1 MNKTLQSHAAM
12 LCFSVLISGSF
23 SFGSMIANDISP
35 IALTAVRF
43 GLAACIIGLVAF
55 FTRKITKSA
64 IQSSWRYFI
73 LGGTFSLYF
82 VLMFEGLRS
91 ATPISAAAVFTL
103 MPAMSSFLGFIILK
117 QKISSY
123 SLVAIIIGTI
133 GSLWVVFRADMLA
146 LVVFRV
152 GTGELIYFLGCIAHA
167 FLPIL
172 FRQLNRGENAIMVT
186 YGMLV
191 SGTVILSVYGAE
203 EILQTNW
210 KGLTFLIWGTIVY
223 LAVFATSLSFLCMQ
237 FASIHLPATNVM
249 AYTYLTPIWV
259 LVLERILQHET
270 PPIWISGGVILS
282 IVSVIILLCTSLKF
296 QN

>member
-1 MNKTLQSHAAM
+1 M
-12 LCFSVLISGSF
+12 LCFSVLIAGSF

-64 IQSSWRYFI
+64 MQSSWRYFI

-123 SLVAIIIGTI
+123 GLVAIIIGTI

-152 GTGELIYFLGCIAHA
+152 GEGELIYFLGCIAHA

-282 IVSVIILLCTSLKF
+282 IVSVIILLCTSLKS

>member
-1 MNKTLQSHAAM
+1 MNKNLQSHAAM
-12 LCFSVLISGSF
+12 LCFSVLIAGSF

-64 IQSSWRYFI
+64 MQSSWRYFI

-91 ATPISAAAVFTL
+91 AAPISAAAVFTL

-117 QKISSY
+117 QKISLY
-123 SLVAIIIGTI
+123 GLVAIIIGTI

>member
-1 MNKTLQSHAAM
+1 
-12 LCFSVLISGSF
+12 
-23 SFGSMIANDISP
+23 MIANDISP

-64 IQSSWRYFI
+64 MQSSWRYFI

-117 QKISSY
+117 QKISLY
-123 SLVAIIIGTI
+123 GLVAIIIGTI

-152 GTGELIYFLGCIAHA
+152 GEGELIYFLGCIAHA

-172 FRQLNRGENAIMVT
+172 FRQLNRGENAIIVT
-186 YGMLV
+186 CGMLV

-203 EILQTNW
+203 EIMQTNW

-282 IVSVIILLCTSLKF
+282 IVSVIILLCISLKS
-296 QN
+296 QY

>member
-1 MNKTLQSHAAM
+1 MNKILQSHAAM
-12 LCFSVLISGSF
+12 LCFSILIAGSF

-43 GLAACIIGLVAF
+43 GLAACIMGLIAF
-55 FTRKITKSA
+55 FTKTIIKSA
-64 IQSSWRYFI
+64 ILASWRYFI

-82 VLMFEGLRS
+82 VLMFEGLKS

-103 MPAMSSFLGFIILK
+103 MPAISSFLGFVILK
-117 QKISSY
+117 QKIRLY
-123 SLVAIIIGTI
+123 GLAAIIIGTM
-133 GSLWVVFRADMLA
+133 GSLWVVFRADIVA
-146 LVVFRV
+146 LVVFKV

-172 FRQLNRGENAIMVT
+172 FRKLNRGENAIMVT
-186 YGMLV
+186 FGMLA
-191 SGTVILSVYGAE
+191 SGTVILSVYGAAD
-203 EILQTNW
+203 IFQTNW
-210 KGLTFLIWGTIVY
+210 KALTPFIWGTIVY

-282 IVSVIILLCTSLKF
+282 IVSVIILLCTSLKS

>member
-1 MNKTLQSHAAM
+1 
-12 LCFSVLISGSF
+12 
-23 SFGSMIANDISP
+23 
-35 IALTAVRF
+35 
-43 GLAACIIGLVAF
+43 
-55 FTRKITKSA
+55 
-64 IQSSWRYFI
+64 
-73 LGGTFSLYF
+73 
-82 VLMFEGLRS
+82 
-91 ATPISAAAVFTL
+91 
-103 MPAMSSFLGFIILK
+103 MSSFLGFIILK

-123 SLVAIIIGTI
+123 GLVAIIIGAI
-133 GSLWVVFRADMLA
+133 GSLWVVFRADLLA

-210 KGLTFLIWGTIVY
+210 KG
-223 LAVFATSLSFLCMQ
+223 ATSLSFLCMQ

-259 LVLERILQHET
+259 LILERILQHET

-282 IVSVIILLCTSLKF
+282 IVSVIILLCTSLKS
-296 QN
+296 QY

>member
-1 MNKTLQSHAAM
+1 MNKNLQSHAAM
-12 LCFSVLISGSF
+12 LCFSVLIAGSF

-64 IQSSWRYFI
+64 MQSSWRYFI

-123 SLVAIIIGTI
+123 GLVAIIIGTI

-282 IVSVIILLCTSLKF
+282 IVSVIILLCISLKS
-296 QN
+296 QY

>member
-1 MNKTLQSHAAM
+1 
-12 LCFSVLISGSF
+12 
-23 SFGSMIANDISP
+23 MIANDISP

-43 GLAACIIGLVAF
+43 GLAACIMGLIAF
-55 FTRKITKSA
+55 FTGAITQSA
-64 IQSSWRYFI
+64 MQASWRYFI
-73 LGGTFSLYF
+73 LGGTFGIYF
-82 VLMFEGLRS
+82 ILMFEGLKS

-103 MPAMSSFLGFIILK
+103 MPAMSSCLGFILLR
-117 QKISSY
+117 QKIRFY
-123 SLVAIIIGTI
+123 GLLAIIIGTI
-133 GSLWVVFRADMLA
+133 GSLWVVFRADILA
-146 LVVFRV
+146 LVLFKV

-172 FRQLNRGENAIMVT
+172 FGQLNRGENAIMVSF
-186 YGMLV
+186 GMLA
-191 SGTVILSVYGAE
+191 SGTVILSVYGAA

-210 KGLTFLIWGTIVY
+210 TALTLLIWGTIIY
-223 LAVFATSLSFLCMQ
+223 LAVFATSLSSLCLQ

-282 IVSVIILLCTSLKF
+282 IVSVIILLCTSLKS

>member
-1 MNKTLQSHAAM
+1 
-12 LCFSVLISGSF
+12 
-23 SFGSMIANDISP
+23 MIANDISP

-43 GLAACIIGLVAF
+43 WLAACIIGLVAF

-64 IQSSWRYFI
+64 MQSSWRYFI

-103 MPAMSSFLGFIILK
+103 VPAMSSFLGFILLK
-117 QKISSY
+117 QKMSSY
-123 SLVAIIIGTI
+123 GLVAIIIGTI
-133 GSLWVVFRADMLA
+133 GSVWVIFRADILA
-146 LVVFRV
+146 IAKFKV

-186 YGMLV
+186 FGMLT
-191 SGTVILSVYGAE
+191 SGTIILSIYGAP

-210 KGLTFLIWGTIVY
+210 TGLPLLIWGTIIY
-223 LAVFATSLSFLCMQ
+223 LAVFATSLSFLCLQ
-237 FASIHLPATNVM
+237 FASMHLPATNVM

-259 LVLERILQHET
+259 LVWERLLDHEN
-270 PPIWISGGVILS
+270 PPIWISGGIALS
-282 IVSVIILLCTSLKF
+282 IISVVILLCTSLKSRT
-296 QN
+296 

>member
-1 MNKTLQSHAAM
+1 VNKTLQSHAAM
-12 LCFSVLISGSF
+12 LCFSVLIAGSF

-64 IQSSWRYFI
+64 MQSSWRYFI

-91 ATPISAAAVFTL
+91 AAPISAAAVFTL

-117 QKISSY
+117 QKISLY
-123 SLVAIIIGTI
+123 GLVAIIIGTI

-152 GTGELIYFLGCIAHA
+152 GKGELIYFLGCIAHA

-186 YGMLV
+186 CGMLV

-282 IVSVIILLCTSLKF
+282 IVSVIILLCISLKS
-296 QN
+296 QY

>member
-1 MNKTLQSHAAM
+1 MNKNLQSHAAM
-12 LCFSVLISGSF
+12 LCFSVLIAGSF

-64 IQSSWRYFI
+64 MQSSWRYFI

-91 ATPISAAAVFTL
+91 AAPISAAAVFTL

-117 QKISSY
+117 QKISLY
-123 SLVAIIIGTI
+123 GLVAIIIGTI

-152 GTGELIYFLGCIAHA
+152 GKGELIYFLGCIAHA

-186 YGMLV
+186 CGMLV

-282 IVSVIILLCTSLKF
+282 IVSVIILLCISLKS
-296 QN
+296 QY

>member
-1 MNKTLQSHAAM
+1 M
-12 LCFSVLISGSF
+12 LCFSVLIAGSF

-64 IQSSWRYFI
+64 MQSSWRYFI

-117 QKISSY
+117 QKISLY
-123 SLVAIIIGTI
+123 GLVAIIIGTI

-152 GTGELIYFLGCIAHA
+152 GEGELIYFLGCIAHA

-172 FRQLNRGENAIMVT
+172 FRQLNRGENAIIVT
-186 YGMLV
+186 CGMLV

-282 IVSVIILLCTSLKF
+282 IVSVIILLCTSLKS

>member
-1 MNKTLQSHAAM
+1 VNKNLQSHAAM
-12 LCFSVLISGSF
+12 LCFSVLIAGSF

-64 IQSSWRYFI
+64 MQSSWRYFI

-91 ATPISAAAVFTL
+91 AAPISAAAVFTL

-117 QKISSY
+117 QKISLY
-123 SLVAIIIGTI
+123 GLVAIIIGTI

-152 GTGELIYFLGCIAHA
+152 GKGELIYFLGCIAHA

-186 YGMLV
+186 CGMLV

-282 IVSVIILLCTSLKF
+282 IVSVIILLCISLKS
-296 QN
+296 QY

>member
-1 MNKTLQSHAAM
+1 
-12 LCFSVLISGSF
+12 
-23 SFGSMIANDISP
+23 MIANDISP

-64 IQSSWRYFI
+64 MQSSWRYFI

-117 QKISSY
+117 QKISLY
-123 SLVAIIIGTI
+123 GLVAIIIGTI

-186 YGMLV
+186 
-191 SGTVILSVYGAE
+191 
-203 EILQTNW
+203 
-210 KGLTFLIWGTIVY
+210 
-223 LAVFATSLSFLCMQ
+223 
-237 FASIHLPATNVM
+237 
-249 AYTYLTPIWV
+249 
-259 LVLERILQHET
+259 LEC
-270 PPIWISGGVILS
+270 W
-282 IVSVIILLCTSLKF
+282 
-296 QN
+296 

>member
-1 MNKTLQSHAAM
+1 MF
-12 LCFSVLISGSF
+12 CFSLLIAGSF

-43 GLAACIIGLVAF
+43 GLAACIMGLIAF
-55 FTRKITKSA
+55 FTRAITRSA
-64 IQSSWRYFI
+64 MQASWRYFI
-73 LGGTFSLYF
+73 LGGTFGIYF
-82 VLMFEGLRS
+82 ILMFEGLKS

-103 MPAMSSFLGFIILK
+103 MPAMSSCLGFILLR
-117 QKISSY
+117 QKIRFY
-123 SLVAIIIGTI
+123 GLVAIIIGTI
-133 GSLWVVFRADMLA
+133 GSLWVVFRADILA
-146 LVVFRV
+146 LVLFKV

-172 FRQLNRGENAIMVT
+172 FGQLNRGENAIMVSF
-186 YGMLV
+186 GMLA
-191 SGTVILSVYGAE
+191 SGTVILSVYGAA

-210 KGLTFLIWGTIVY
+210 TGLTLLIWGTIIY
-223 LAVFATSLSFLCMQ
+223 LAVFATSLSSLCLQ